1 MGSLLKGSA
10 FLTGAGSGIG
20 RATALA
26 FANYGVTRLSLA
38 DLDSSSLAAT
48 SKLLKGA
55 NPAIQILE
63 HPFDVTDEGKV
74 QAAIA
79 RTATEFGRID
89 VAVNVAGITLNVPTH
104 NCRTEEWR
112 KVVGVNL
119 DGLWFC
125 QREEIRQMLAQED
138 RGPREGRGAI
148 INVSSVAGLLGGVG
162 PAYTASKHAVIG
174 ISRSDAVTYAP
185 KGIRINAICPGWTA
199 TPLVKRAQAEHP
211 DGIKALTAK
220 APMGRMAEPEEIADV
235 IVFLGSRMA
244 SFVCGAVVVVD
255 GGYSAV

>member
-20 RATALA
+20 RATALS
-26 FANYGVTRLSLA
+26 FAKYGVTRFSLA
-38 DLDSSSLAAT
+38 DCDSSSLAAT
-48 SKLLKGA
+48 SKLLKGSH
-55 NPAIQILE
+55 PAIQVLE
-63 HPFDVTDEGKV
+63 HPLDVRDEGKV

-79 RTATEFGRID
+79 KTATEFGCID
-89 VAVNVAGITLNVPTH
+89 VAVNVAGITLNIPTH
-104 NCRTEEWR
+104 DCKTEEWR
-112 KVVGVNL
+112 RVLGVNL

-125 QREEIRQMLAQED
+125 QREEIRQMLVQED
-138 RGPREGRGAI
+138 RGPREGRGTI
-148 INVSSVAGLLGGVG
+148 INVSSIAGLLSGAG

-174 ISRSDAVTYAP
+174 ITRSDAATYAP
-185 KGIRINAICPGWTA
+185 KGIRVNAICPGWTA
-199 TPLVKRAQAEHP
+199 TPLVKRAQAEQP
-211 DGIKALTAK
+211 DGFKASAGK

-244 SFVCGAVVVVD
+244 SFVCGAVVAVD